1 MKLKNGFRSLW
12 RGNLTNCIRV
22 FPYAAIQF
30 ASYDRYKSL
39 VVDWCENNNR
49 QFGHLERL
57 LSGALA
63 GGTAATLTYPL
74 DVMRLVQAVVPQA
87 KTPTESIQ
95 YIYKNGGLAAFYKG
109 WVPTVMSLGPYI
121 GVNFAT
127 FDYLKHTFLPDG
139 NVKGGSSIMILFL
152 GAGAGLFAQ
161 SVCYPLDTIRR
172 VMQIPGSQYTSMYD
186 CCRTIITKDGV
197 VGMYR
202 GMIPN
207 AVKIVPNNGIR
218 FWVYTY
224 LTTYL
229 NIPKKGGG
237 GD

>member
-1 MKLKNGFRSLW
+1 MHNGIRSLW
-12 RGNLTNCIRV
+12 RGNLTNCVRV

-30 ASYDRYKSL
+30 ASYDRYKSW
-39 VVDWCENNNR
+39 VIDWCDYQGR
-49 QFGHLERL
+49 SFGHLERL
-57 LSGALA
+57 LAGGLA

-74 DVMRLVQAVVPQA
+74 DVMRLVQAVVAEA
-87 KTPTESIQ
+87 KTPTSAMQ
-95 YIYKNGGLAAFYKG
+95 YIYSNGGLSAFYKG

-121 GVNFAT
+121 GINFAT
-127 FDYLKHTFLPDG
+127 FDYLKQTFLPQG
-139 NVKGGSSIMILFL
+139 NKGGSSITVLFL

-172 VMQIPGSQYTSMYD
+172 VMQIPGSTYKGMYD
-186 CCRTIITKDGV
+186 CCYTIIQKDGI

-202 GMIPN
+202 GMFPN
-207 AVKIVPNNGIR
+207 AIKIVPNNGIR